1 MQSQFT
7 DKATTALQL
16 AATEAKA
23 QKQHY
28 IGTEHILIGLLEEG
42 TGVAASVLTRA
53 GVTVEALR
61 EMIRELLVPEGSV
74 ALAERRTYSPRAE
87 YILNDSHE
95 VAARFQA
102 EKTGTAHILY
112 AIINDRENVAGRLLA
127 AMKVQLPR
135 LMEALLFAMGL
146 DPGKVSEEMRKEKNA
161 GKRKE
166 APSTLAQYSR
176 DLTALAREGKLDPVI
191 GRDDEIRRVIQILS
205 RRTKNNPCLMGEP
218 GVGKTAVV
226 EGLASRIVAGNVP
239 YSVQNKRLLTLDL
252 SGMVAGSKYRG
263 EFEER
268 IKRVVK
274 EVIEDGNVI
283 LFLDELHTI
292 IGAGGAEGA
301 IDASNILKPSLA
313 RGEIQLIGATTI
325 SEYRKYIEKDAALER
340 RFQPVTVEEP
350 TVEEAKAILKGIA
363 HKYEE
368 HHRVHITDAALEA
381 AVTLSARYINDRNLP
396 DKAIDLIDEASSAAK
411 LDAVVR
417 PAKVDEMDAEIE
429 KLDLQIERSIK
440 MEAFSQAGELRQ
452 KQKQLVKKRENAMQ
466 RFSRKE
472 AESACV
478 VDEEQ
483 IAKVVSTWTKIPLE
497 KLNEKESDKLL
508 KLESILHKRVIGQ
521 EEAVTAV
528 AKAIRRGRVGLQDP
542 NRPIGSFLFLGPTGV
557 GKTELT
563 KALAEAMFGSENALI
578 RVDMS
583 EYMEGHSVSKMI
595 GSPPGYVGFDE
606 GGQLS
611 EKVRR
616 NPYSVVLFDEI
627 EKAHPDV
634 FNILLQVLDD
644 GHITDSKGRKV
655 SFKNTILI
663 MTSNAGAQRIIDP
676 KNLGFGAG
684 ATEKQNYE
692 KMKSGVMEEVKK
704 IFKPEFINRIDE
716 IMVFHALTQADMK
729 EIITLLSGNLTKRC
743 KEQMGIRLTISPA
756 LKQYIVEKHA
766 DLKMGA
772 RPLKRAIQTM
782 IEDALAEEIL
792 AGKVKEG
799 DKVTAGVKN
808 GKVTFTVK

>member
-102 EKTGTAHILY
+102 EKTGTEHILY

-146 DPGKVSEEMRKEKNA
+146 DPAKVSEEMHKEKNA

-350 TVEEAKAILKGIA
+350 TVEEAKAILKAIA

-772 RPLKRAIQTM
+772 RPLKRAIQTI

>member
-102 EKTGTAHILY
+102 EKTGTEHILY

-135 LMEALLFAMGL
+135 LMEALLFGMGL
-146 DPGKVSEEMRKEKNA
+146 DPAKVSEEMRKEKNA

-429 KLDLQIERSIK
+429 RLDLQIERSIK

-772 RPLKRAIQTM
+772 RPLKRAIQTI

>member
-1 MQSQFT
+1 M
-7 DKATTALQL
+7 

-102 EKTGTAHILY
+102 EKTGTEHILY

-146 DPGKVSEEMRKEKNA
+146 DPAKVSEEMRKEKNA

-772 RPLKRAIQTM
+772 RPLKRAIQTI